1 MSTRPAHGKRY
12 PSWGSLLLLLL
23 VIVVFMLLWGLLL
36 KGIFRL
42 EWAALSQLDA
52 LPQHVKDTYSIGL
65 YLALLF
71 STAYFWLVWEGRRP
85 NELGLRFSRK
95 ALGEGLLL
103 GGGGIAVVYALELE
117 LGWTHFRPPGQW
129 PLSMVASALL
139 AGAGFALV
147 EEVVFRGVLLQT
159 LLRDRKPATAFAVSA
174 AVFASVHFIRPGL
187 RPIESI
193 VPFLGLFMTGLLLA
207 YTAHRRKSLVPG
219 IAMHGLWVVF
229 ITLSSRLN
237 LWDYAANR
245 LAWTGYG
252 HPISGLLASLVMLLL
267 LVGLVWRDRGRQA
280 AAQ

>member
-1 MSTRPAHGKRY
+1 M
-12 PSWGSLLLLLL
+12 
-23 VIVVFMLLWGLLL
+23 VLWGLLL

-42 EWAALSQLDA
+42 EWAALGQLDA

-71 STAYFWLVWEGRRP
+71 ASAYFWLVWEGRRP
-85 NELGLRFSRK
+85 NELGLRFSRN
-95 ALGEGLLL
+95 ALREGLLL
-103 GGGGIAVVYALELE
+103 GGGGIAVVYAFEMA
-117 LGWTHFRPPGQW
+117 LGWAHFRPPGHW

-174 AVFASVHFIRPGL
+174 AVFASLHFVRPGL
-187 RPIESI
+187 RPLESI
-193 VPFLGLFMTGLLLA
+193 VPFLGLFVTGLLLA

-219 IAMHGLWVVF
+219 IVMHGLWVVF

-237 LWDYAANR
+237 LWEYAANR
-245 LAWTGYG
+245 LVWTGYG
-252 HPISGLLASLVMLLL
+252 HPISGLLTSLVMLLML
-267 LVGLVWRDRGRQA
+267 AAMIRRDRGRRTSA
-280 AAQ
+280 R